1 MERAEVQIMATLSHV
16 STYRPKLEEKPVLPL
31 EQRALEERRVLLGDG
46 EVRSCCTNLKHVL
59 FVYSILQNLS

>member
-16 STYRPKLEEKPVLPL
+16 STYRPKLKEKPVLLL
-31 EQRALEERRVLLGDG
+31 EQRALEGRRVLLGAG